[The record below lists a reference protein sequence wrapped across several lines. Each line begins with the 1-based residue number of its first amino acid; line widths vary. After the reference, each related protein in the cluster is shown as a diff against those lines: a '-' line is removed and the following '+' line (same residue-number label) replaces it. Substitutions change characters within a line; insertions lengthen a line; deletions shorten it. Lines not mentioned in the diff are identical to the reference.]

1 VSEDRLG
8 EAPAERPIRRRTRRD
23 PKPRFKPD
31 ITGQLDIV
39 LGCPAL
45 QVPEDHLARAV
56 QKMVA
61 RFDLSKVEAKYSS
74 LGRRGYAPANVLAIW
89 VYASLV
95 GIHHATKL
103 ARALKTDA
111 ALRLL
116 SGGYPISR
124 STLNDFRQQHG
135 TLFAELIEQ
144 TVAMAQSEGLLHLDD
159 LAADSMRLRAHAS
172 TKAVRTLSRAKKR
185 LQELASVDEC
195 ALSSEERAK
204 HCAKLEK
211 HTRAVAECEKRGR
224 TSILT
229 TNPSAV
235 LMKFPDGAG
244 LPGHRVS
251 TMAAGMRARLI
262 VGVLVTA
269 DTNDYGMLE
278 SVVGETR
285 RLLARVGVSDD
296 AKLQVAADAGYCAQA
311 DLAFAERVRDRTD
324 ILIDG
329 TRESAAG
336 GRFFGRERFTIHA
349 DGSATC
355 PAGRRMDG
363 PIRHSEGRTQWTGV
377 GCTDCSLRARC
388 TDGKYRSFTANLE
401 LDRLRAAMSARMAAA
416 DGKQRYNRRIATVE
430 PVFSNIESTMGYR
443 RASSRWESTV
453 IAEVMLKVLA
463 HNVSRLLAAK
473 QLSCVYCFLMPDGSL
488 RPLETNSR

>member
-1 VSEDRLG
+1 VSEERLS
-8 EAPAERPIRRRTRRD
+8 EPPAERIIRRRTRRD

-31 ITGQLDIV
+31 VTGQLDMV
-39 LGCPAL
+39 LGCPAF

-56 QKMVA
+56 RRIVA

-74 LGRRGYAPANVLAIW
+74 LGRRGYAPANLLAIW

-95 GIHHATKL
+95 GIHHATKV

-116 SGGYPISR
+116 SGGYSVSR
-124 STLNDFRQQHG
+124 SVLNDFRQQQG

-172 TKAVRTLSRAKKR
+172 TKAVRTLSRSKKR
-185 LQELASVDEC
+185 LEELASVDES
-195 ALSSEERAK
+195 ALSNEQRAK
-204 HCAKLEK
+204 HRAQLQK
-211 HTRAVAECEKRGR
+211 HTSTVVECEKRKR
-224 TSILT
+224 PNILT
-229 TNPSAV
+229 TNPSAA

-262 VGVLVTA
+262 VGVLVTP

-285 RLLARVGVSDD
+285 RLLGRIGVADD

-324 ILIDG
+324 ILVDG
-329 TRESAAG
+329 THEPTSA
-336 GRFFGRERFTIHA
+336 GRFFGRDRFVIHP
-349 DGSATC
+349 DRSASC
-355 PAGRRMDG
+355 PAGRRMNG
-363 PIRHSEGRTQWTGV
+363 PIRHSEGRMQWTGV

-388 TDGKYRSFTANLE
+388 TEGKYRSFTANPE
-401 LDRLRAAMSARMAAA
+401 LDRLRAAMRARMSAA
-416 DGKQRYNRRIATVE
+416 DGKARYNRRIATVE

-443 RASSRWESTV
+443 RASSRWEATV

-473 QLSCVYCFLMPDGSL
+473 PLSCVYYVFLPDGSL
-488 RPLETNSR
+488 RLLQPNSR

>member
-1 VSEDRLG
+1 
-8 EAPAERPIRRRTRRD
+8 
-23 PKPRFKPD
+23 
-31 ITGQLDIV
+31 
-39 LGCPAL
+39 L
-45 QVPEDHLARAV
+45 QVGDDHLARAV

-61 RFDLSKVEAKYSS
+61 RFDLSKVDAKYSS
-74 LGRRGYAPANVLAIW
+74 LGRRGYAPGNVLAVW

-95 GIHHATKL
+95 GMHHATKV
-103 ARALKTDA
+103 ARALQTDA

-116 SGGYPISR
+116 SGGYSISR

-144 TVAMAQSEGLLHLDD
+144 TVAMAKSEGLLQLDD

-172 TKAVRTLSRAKKR
+172 TKAVRTLSRSKKR
-185 LQELASVDEC
+185 LQELASVDES
-195 ALSSEERAK
+195 ALSDEERAK
-204 HCAKLEK
+204 HRAKVEK
-211 HTRAVAECEKRGR
+211 HTSAVGECEKRGR
-224 TSILT
+224 ASIVT
-229 TNPSAV
+229 TNPSAA

-251 TMAAGMRARLI
+251 AMAAGMRARLI

-269 DTNDYGMLE
+269 DNHDYGMLE

-285 RLLARVGVSDD
+285 RLLARIGVPDD

-324 ILIDG
+324 ILING
-329 TRESAAG
+329 VHEPQTG
-336 GRFFGRERFTIHA
+336 GRFFGRDRFVIHA
-349 DGSATC
+349 DGSASC
-355 PAGRRMDG
+355 PAGRPMDG
-363 PIRHSEGRTQWTGV
+363 PIQHSEGRTQWTGV
-377 GCTDCSLRARC
+377 GCADCSLRPRC
-388 TDGKYRSFTANLE
+388 TDGKYRNFTANLE
-401 LDRLRAAMSARMAAA
+401 LDRLRAFMRTRMQAP

-443 RASSRWESTV
+443 RVSSRNEVTAV
-453 IAEVMLKVLA
+453 AEVLLKVLA

-473 QLSCVYCFLMPDGSL
+473 PLSCVYYLLLQPAAL
-488 RPLETNSR
+488 HPLETNSR